1 MKSYILFSA
10 FGDEIRHHLI
20 CQSKEDA
27 ETKLVEFA
35 SNHIIDRIG
44 KCNFVNTLENNV
56 PTKLCPVGYVV
67 KYARRDTDADVDVP
81 KLSANYIN
89 QIYIMST
96 RDVEVGR
103 IFSNKKRVIEI
114 NGYYAIDE
122 LITEDSS
129 PAPTT
134 SSSRPNITKIFTRS
148 DAALRVKYNSV
159 IQEILA
165 RAKSADSI
173 LSTPGLIVKD
183 EPVIAAEISAAP
195 GTSEP
200 KSE

>member
-96 RDVEVGR
+96 RDVE
-103 IFSNKKRVIEI
+103 E
-114 NGYYAIDE
+114 E
-122 LITEDSS
+122 
-129 PAPTT
+129 
-134 SSSRPNITKIFTRS
+134 SSRI
-148 DAALRVKYNSV
+148 
-159 IQEILA
+159 
-165 RAKSADSI
+165 KSASSKSMDITPSMNLSPKTPLRPPPHHHRGQI
-173 LSTPGLIVKD
+173 LLKYLPEVMRHY
-183 EPVIAAEISAAP
+183 V
-195 GTSEP
+195 
-200 KSE
+200 